1 MRKDIVAQLNNPAT
15 YEICFENPLKL
26 DRVQPVFRSTGFY
39 LTIDGI
45 QDNKIYYFEDDTQ
58 GNVYSFYFNSQ
69 NEKVVANRLFGTVD
83 YEIGEVELGYI
94 KGQEFIVYNTVIPN
108 GIIEVRATPRD
119 NDIVVDKS
127 VYIDFDVAKSDI
139 QATVDTRIAG
149 S

>member
-1 MRKDIVAQLNNPAT
+1 MKFALKI
-15 YEICFENPLKL
+15 PLKL
-26 DRVQPVFRSTGFY
+26 DRVQPVIRSTGFY